1 MSLSSTGPDPD
12 AEQSD
17 PESGLLQLELKMS
30 VRQAK
35 LEDAPELARLRHLA
49 CEHIAQQR
57 GGAVALLS
65 EFPEQDSLKASLEPG
80 SDTER
85 LFIIALIGNTP
96 VGYCSAAITQ
106 LEQGYALCRISELF
120 VESPAQ
126 EIGMGALLLQFT
138 TQWAVE
144 RQCAGIDATVMPG
157 DRETKN
163 FFETFGLVARA
174 ITVHQD
180 LSGK

>member
-12 AEQSD
+12 TEQFA
-17 PESGLLQLELKMS
+17 PETGLLHIEFRMA
-30 VRQAK
+30 VRTAR
-35 LEDAPELARLRHLA
+35 LEDAPELARLRDLA

-65 EFPEQDSLKASLEPG
+65 DFPKQDALKASLEPG

-85 LFIIALIGNTP
+85 LFIIALIGTTP

-106 LEQGYALCRISELF
+106 LEQGYLLCRISELF

-144 RQCAGIDATVMPG
+144 RHCAGIDATVMPG

-180 LSGK
+180 LSGR